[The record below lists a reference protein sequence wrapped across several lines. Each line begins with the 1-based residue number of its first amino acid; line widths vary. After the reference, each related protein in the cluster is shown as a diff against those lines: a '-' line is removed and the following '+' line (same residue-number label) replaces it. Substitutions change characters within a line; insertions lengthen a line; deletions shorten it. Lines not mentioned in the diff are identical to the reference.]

1 VSILKECE
9 EKGRELRF
17 NLRFQNVARDLENIF
32 LGKGKIEK
40 EIEKRK
46 SPEERGGERK
56 PSNPDPERERKPRNT
71 HRKPRGGGVTRIEIG
86 DVPHQDKEVLGYVRR
101 FGGCIK
107 VCLNNAYPQYEEIS
121 KNEDSI
127 RAYAISLLS
136 DYLIREEV
144 GNQPYL
150 GFDEIEDDLLLGKVV
165 GKLLLDRVNEG

>member
-1 VSILKECE
+1 
-9 EKGRELRF
+9 
-17 NLRFQNVARDLENIF
+17 
-32 LGKGKIEK
+32 
-40 EIEKRK
+40 
-46 SPEERGGERK
+46 
-56 PSNPDPERERKPRNT
+56 
-71 HRKPRGGGVTRIEIG
+71 
-86 DVPHQDKEVLGYVRR
+86 VLGYVRR